1 MEKALSVEEQ
11 DAQLLASLAQ
21 DEVKVTLKEEQNR
34 QLKALLAEK
43 KQLAQRLESFLRE
56 VEQESARIDQAI
68 ALMTQQV
75 ATR

>member
-1 MEKALSVEEQ
+1 MEKVLSVEEQ

-21 DEVKVTLKEEQNR
+21 DEVQVTLKEEQNR

-43 KQLAQRLESFLRE
+43 KQLVQRLESFLRE

>member
-11 DAQLLASLAQ
+11 DAQLMASLAQ
-21 DEVKVTLKEEQNR
+21 DKVQVALKEEQNR

-43 KQLAQRLESFLRE
+43 KQLVQRLESFLRE